1 MTASNRTAPPTEPAI
16 TGMSGNCGHDAVLD
30 EAAAHVELITA
41 PNDDEHVDDAKVH
54 VREATTLNT

>member
-1 MTASNRTAPPTEPAI
+1 
-16 TGMSGNCGHDAVLD
+16 MSGNCGHDAVLD